1 MAEQAVPIKAGQKAP
16 AFDLESST
24 GERIRL
30 ADFARKRDAV
40 LYFYP
45 KADTPGCTKQ
55 ACAFRDARAAYEKA
69 NVAVGGPLCSN
80 NGDLLVEA
88 AVAGAGLILQPE
100 FLAARHITA
109 GRLVPV
115 LPQWQEFPEISLYA
129 LYPATRRVPATVRAL
144 VDYLVTAL
152 PPAMAAAVP

>member
-1 MAEQAVPIKAGQKAP
+1 MRCNAIAYERVPSRGCPIGIRHAGVCAIAEQAVPIKAGQKAP

-30 ADFARKRDAV
+30 ANFAGKRDVV

-69 NVAVGGPLCSN
+69 NVAVLG
-80 NGDLLVEA
+80 
-88 AVAGAGLILQPE
+88 I
-100 FLAARHITA
+100 
-109 GRLVPV
+109 
-115 LPQWQEFPEISLYA
+115 
-129 LYPATRRVPATVRAL
+129 
-144 VDYLVTAL
+144 
-152 PPAMAAAVP
+152 